1 MRKDLGTCEGL
12 NHDPTDLDLINI
24 LHLRPGDTIQKHFG
38 SSTNWIK
45 YRRTLLWH
53 GEAIAVWSCTSTLS
67 HSPNDWKEPIE
78 SARPCAWTGMSGDWQ
93 KIEVKE

>member
-1 MRKDLGTCEGL
+1 MTSKYGYI

-24 LHLRPGDTIQKHFG
+24 LRLRPGDTIQKHFG

-53 GEAIAVWSCTSTLS
+53 GEQIAVWSCTSSSSSS